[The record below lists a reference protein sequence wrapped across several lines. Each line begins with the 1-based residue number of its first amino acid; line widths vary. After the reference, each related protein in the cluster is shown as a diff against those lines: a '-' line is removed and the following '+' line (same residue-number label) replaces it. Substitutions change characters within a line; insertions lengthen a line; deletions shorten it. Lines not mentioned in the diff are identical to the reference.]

1 MRNKNRGRRSLSE
14 KRQILSESL
23 VLKFIQEIV
32 ADGTMKSEYQEA
44 MMDFLSYGT
53 NDSMVFIEDMDKR
66 SGLGV
71 TLNGTVDIS
80 LLRNQVV
87 FAVDDGQN
95 LIKVTPNE
103 IVEAGFSLGNESQP
117 FFTTENNIRIKFEN
131 FS

>member
-1 MRNKNRGRRSLSE
+1 MRNKNRGRRSLRE
-14 KRQILSESL
+14 KRQMLRESL
-23 VLKFIQEIV
+23 ALKFIQEIV
-32 ADGTMKSEYQEA
+32 SDGTMKSEYQEA

-71 TLNGTVDIS
+71 TLNGTVEVKI
-80 LLRNQVV
+80 LRNQLI
-87 FAVDDGQN
+87 FAVDSQN